1 MLKSR
6 KSKTAVVKDEMG
18 KEETTVKKHVD
29 ISLKVGNEEVQILN
43 VEQVVQDQEEAE
55 DNNFYLLIFRQNFE

>member
-1 MLKSR
+1 MLKSQ
-6 KSKTAVVKDEMG
+6 KSKTAVVKDEMV
-18 KEETTVKKHVD
+18 KEETTVKNHVD

>member
-1 MLKSR
+1 MLKSQ

-29 ISLKVGNEEVQILN
+29 ILPKVGNEEVQILN
-43 VEQVVQDQEEAE
+43 KEQVVQDQEEAE

>member
-1 MLKSR
+1 MLKSQ

-18 KEETTVKKHVD
+18 KEETTLKKHVD
-29 ISLKVGNEEVQILN
+29 ILPKVGNEEVQILN
-43 VEQVVQDQEEAE
+43 KEQVVQDQKEAE